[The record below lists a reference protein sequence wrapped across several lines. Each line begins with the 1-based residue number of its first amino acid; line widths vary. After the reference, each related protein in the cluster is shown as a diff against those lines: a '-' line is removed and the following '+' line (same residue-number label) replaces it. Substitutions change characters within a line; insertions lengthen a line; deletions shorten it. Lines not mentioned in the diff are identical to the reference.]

1 MEKNKTRLE
10 ETNNMRGLMGLN
22 VFTEEEKIDD
32 QGNDPGDVIGGF
44 WQSDKDLDKTN
55 IDTGE
60 VHTEDTEGE
69 ETYNYGELEG
79 DDRKR
84 EDRLEDE
91 ERMAPKDRIGEIERH
106 LDALKKDMAF
116 DEDREDRDEEGTD
129 FREQR
134 TFKVKKNGKEFIL
147 SESEVKKILS
157 VSKKKRLTEDT
168 VDAGQI
174 DCIKGAIKA
183 AGIGIPESCKPKDGV
198 PGGEIDIK
206 GCLEN
211 VIKKLYRTNPL
222 EAIEKVA
229 TFTAAITKCK
239 GDGLLPD

>member
-22 VFTEEEKIDD
+22 VFTEDRSQEEIDA
-32 QGNDPGDVIGGF
+32 NIKKAKNPGDGAEEESYDGHKFEKSVIGV
-44 WQSDKDLDKTN
+44 DDDN
-55 IDTGE
+55 IDE
-60 VHTEDTEGE
+60 KSKEDEIYEDSEGE

-147 SESEVKKILS
+147 SESEVKKYWPS
-157 VSKKKRLTEDT
+157 VKKK
-168 VDAGQI
+168 
-174 DCIKGAIKA
+174 
-183 AGIGIPESCKPKDGV
+183 S
-198 PGGEIDIK
+198 
-206 GCLEN
+206 N
-211 VIKKLYRTNPL
+211 
-222 EAIEKVA
+222 
-229 TFTAAITKCK
+229 
-239 GDGLLPD
+239 